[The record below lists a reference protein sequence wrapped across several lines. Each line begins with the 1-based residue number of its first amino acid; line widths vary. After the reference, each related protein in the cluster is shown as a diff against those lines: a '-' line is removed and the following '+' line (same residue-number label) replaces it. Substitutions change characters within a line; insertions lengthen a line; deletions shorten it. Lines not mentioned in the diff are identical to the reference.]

1 MRPKSRD
8 EMDFLLAPISG
19 VLSMQKLIYE
29 QSRPG
34 RTAEVLPSAG
44 IPTKSPS
51 QLIPQQF
58 IRSKPPALPEVSEL
72 DVMRHFVRLSYLN
85 HNIDKGFYPLG
96 SCTMKYN
103 PKVNDAMAAL
113 EGFRELHPWQPDDQI
128 QGALEL
134 LWNLQEA
141 IAAIVG
147 LPAVTLQPAAGAHG
161 EMTGLLLIKAYF
173 DSTGD
178 TKRRKVIVPDTA
190 HGTNPAT
197 AAMAG
202 FDVVEIKSN
211 DRGLVDIEA
220 LKAVLGPDVAAIM
233 LTNPNTLGLF
243 EEEIHHVQKLV
254 HEAGGLLYYDGA
266 NLNAIMGLVRPGD
279 MGFDVCHLNLHK
291 TFSTPHGGGGPGGC
305 AVAVRPILEP
315 FLPKPVVARDG
326 NRFYMD
332 WDRPQTIGKV
342 KGFYGNFGILVRAYS
357 YILAHGREGL
367 CQVSRDAI
375 LSANYLKNRLGEA
388 YVVAYPQPCMHEFVL
403 SGTRQKE
410 RGVSTAH
417 IAKRMLDFGVHAP
430 TVYFPLVVP
439 EAMMIEPTETESKET
454 LDEFVDIMMAID
466 EESKSDPDKVRTAPH
481 NTPVGKLDE
490 ALAARKPNLRWQP

>member
-1 MRPKSRD
+1 M
-8 EMDFLLAPISG
+8 E
-19 VLSMQKLIYE
+19 KLIYE
-29 QSRPG
+29 KSRKG
-34 RTAEVLPSAG
+34 RTSTILPQSG
-44 IPTKSPS
+44 VPEK
-51 QLIPQQF
+51 QLADFLPAKF
-58 IRSKPPALPEVSEL
+58 IRKVPAALPEVSEL
-72 DVMRHFVRLSYLN
+72 ENMRHFVRLSHLN
-85 HNIDKGFYPLG
+85 HCIESGFYPLG

-113 EGFRELHPWQPDDQI
+113 EGFRELHPYQPEDQI

-134 LWNLQEA
+134 IWELQEK

-147 LPAVTLQPAAGAHG
+147 LPSVTLQPAAGAHG

-173 DSTGD
+173 EAQGD
-178 TKRRKVIVPDTA
+178 HKRRKVIVPDTA

-202 FDVVEIKSN
+202 FEVVEIKSN

-220 LKAVLGPDVAAIM
+220 LKAVLGPDTAAIM

-243 EEEIHHVQKLV
+243 EEEIQTVQKLV

-305 AVAVRPILEP
+305 AVAARQKLEP
-315 FLPKPVVARDG
+315 FMPKPTVRREE
-326 NRFYMD
+326 NRFTLD
-332 WDRPQTIGKV
+332 WNRPQSIGKV
-342 KGFYGNFGILVRAYS
+342 KGFYGNFGILVRAYT
-357 YILAHGREGL
+357 YIMAHGRDGL

-375 LSANYLKNRLGEA
+375 LSANYLKERLKRNF
-388 YVVAYPQPCMHEFVL
+388 VVAYGQPCMHEFVL
-403 SGTRQKE
+403 SGSLQKE
-410 RGVSTAH
+410 RGVATTN
-417 IAKRMLDFGVHAP
+417 IAKRMLDYGIHAP

-454 LDEFVDIMMAID
+454 LDEFVEIMLAID
-466 EESKSDPDKVRTAPH
+466 EETKTKPEFVRAAPH
-481 NTPVGKLDE
+481 TTPVGRLDE
-490 ALAARKPNLRWQP
+490 ALAARKPNLRWEPTAKD

>member
-1 MRPKSRD
+1 M
-8 EMDFLLAPISG
+8 E
-19 VLSMQKLIYE
+19 KLIYE
-29 QSRPG
+29 KSKKG
-34 RTAEVLPSAG
+34 RRAVLTPKTGLPQKEAS
-44 IPTKSPS
+44 S
-51 QLIPQQF
+51 LIPEQF
-58 IRSKPPALPEVSEL
+58 VRKAPLPLPEVSEL
-72 DVMRHFVRLSYLN
+72 EAVRHFVRLSQLN
-85 HNIDKGFYPLG
+85 HNIDRGFYPLG

-113 EGFRELHPWQPDDQI
+113 EGFRELHPYQPEDQI

-134 LWNLQEA
+134 LYELQQA
-141 IAAIVG
+141 IANVVG

-173 DSTGD
+173 EAKGE

-197 AAMAG
+197 AALAG
-202 FDVVEIKSN
+202 YEVVEIKSN
-211 DRGLVDIEA
+211 DRGLVDIAA
-220 LKAVLGPDVAAIM
+220 LKAALSDEVAAIM

-243 EEEIHHVQKLV
+243 EEEILTAQKLV
-254 HEAGGLLYYDGA
+254 HEVGGLLYYDGA

-305 AVAVRPILEP
+305 AVACRSNLEP
-315 FLPKPVVARDG
+315 FLPKPIVAKEG
-326 NRFYMD
+326 NRFHLE
-332 WDRPQTIGKV
+332 WDRPQSIGKV
-342 KGFYGNFGILVRAYS
+342 KGFFGNFGILVRAYS

-375 LSANYLKNRLGEA
+375 LSANYLKESLKDRFELA
-388 YVVAYPQPCMHEFVL
+388 YKQPCMHEFVM
-403 SGTRQKE
+403 SGSRQKE
-410 RGVSTAH
+410 RGVTTMH

-454 LDEFVDIMMAID
+454 LDQFIDIMVAID
-466 EESKSDPDKVRTAPH
+466 EECKNSPDTVRNAPH
-481 NTPVGKLDE
+481 TTPVGRLDE
-490 ALAARKPNLRWQP
+490 ALAARKPNLRWEPSNAN

>member
-1 MRPKSRD
+1 MEKTPL
-8 EMDFLLAPISG
+8 ET
-19 VLSMQKLIYE
+19 LIFE
-29 QSRPG
+29 QSQAGRRAETLPRPNVPLKPL
-34 RTAEVLPSAG
+34 ESLV
-44 IPTKSPS
+44 
-51 QLIPQQF
+51 PQGYLRQ
-58 IRSKPPALPEVSEL
+58 KPPALPEVSEL
-72 DVMRHFVRLSYLN
+72 EVMRHFVRLSHLN
-85 HNIDKGFYPLG
+85 HSIDTGFYPLG

-113 EGFRELHPWQPDDQI
+113 EGFRELHPLQPVDQV

-134 LWNLQEA
+134 IYKLERA
-141 IAAIVG
+141 ISQVVG

-173 DSTGD
+173 EAKGE
-178 TKRRKVIVPDTA
+178 TKRKKVIVPDTA

-197 AAMAG
+197 AALCG
-202 FDVVEIKSN
+202 FEVVEIKSN
-211 DRGLVDIEA
+211 ARGLVDLES
-220 LKAVLGPDVAAIM
+220 LKAVLGPDTAAIM

-243 EEEIHHVQKLV
+243 EEEIMDVQRLV

-305 AVAVRPILEP
+305 AVACRDILEP
-315 FLPKPVVARDG
+315 FLPKPVVQKTGEAYDLC
-326 NRFYMD
+326 
-332 WDRPQTIGKV
+332 WDRPQSIGKV
-342 KGFYGNFGILVRAYS
+342 KGFYGNFGILVRAYA
-357 YILAHGREGL
+357 YILAHGKEGL

-375 LSANYLKNRLGEA
+375 LNANYLKHKLSRHFT
-388 YVVAYPQPCMHEFVL
+388 VAFGQPCMHEFVL
-403 SGTRQKE
+403 SGVRQKE

-417 IAKRMLDFGVHAP
+417 MAKRLLDFGVHAP

-439 EAMMIEPTETESKET
+439 EAMMIEPTETESKEV
-454 LDEFVDIMMAID
+454 LDRFAEIMIKID
-466 EESKSDPDKVRTAPH
+466 QESIDDPEKVKNAPY

-490 ALAARKPNLRWQP
+490 AMAARKPNLRWEPSLD

>member
-1 MRPKSRD
+1 M
-8 EMDFLLAPISG
+8 E
-19 VLSMQKLIYE
+19 KLIYE
-29 QSRPG
+29 KSRPG
-34 RTAEVLPSAG
+34 RTAAVLPQVGVPEKA
-44 IPTKSPS
+44 IE
-51 QLIPQQF
+51 QLIPREF
-58 IRSKPPALPEVSEL
+58 IREKQAALPEVSEL
-72 DVMRHFVRLSYLN
+72 DAVRHFVRLSYLN

-113 EGFRELHPWQPDDQI
+113 EGFRELHPFQPEDQI

-134 LWNLQEA
+134 IWNLQEA
-141 IAAIVG
+141 IAAIIG

-173 DSTGD
+173 EAKGDS
-178 TKRRKVIVPDTA
+178 KRRKVIVPDTA

-211 DRGLVDIEA
+211 DRGLVDADA

-243 EEEIHHVQKLV
+243 EEEIQTIQKLV

-279 MGFDVCHLNLHK
+279 MGFDVVHLNLHK

-305 AVAVRPILEP
+305 AVATRAKLEP
-315 FLPKPVVARDG
+315 FLPKPVVAKDG
-326 NRFYMD
+326 DRFSLN
-332 WDRPQTIGKV
+332 WDREQSIGKV
-342 KGFYGNFGILVRAYS
+342 KGFFGNFGILVRAYS

-375 LSANYLKNRLGEA
+375 LSANYLKNRLKDQ
-388 YVVAYPQPCMHEFVL
+388 YTVAYPQPCMHEFVL
-403 SGTRQKE
+403 SGNRQKE

-430 TVYFPLVVP
+430 TVYFPLIVP

-454 LDEFVDIMMAID
+454 LDEFVEIMQAID
-466 EESKSDPDKVRTAPH
+466 EETKSDPDKVRNAPH
-481 NTPVGKLDE
+481 TTPVGKLDE
-490 ALAARKPNLRWQP
+490 AMAARKPNLRWEPSSN